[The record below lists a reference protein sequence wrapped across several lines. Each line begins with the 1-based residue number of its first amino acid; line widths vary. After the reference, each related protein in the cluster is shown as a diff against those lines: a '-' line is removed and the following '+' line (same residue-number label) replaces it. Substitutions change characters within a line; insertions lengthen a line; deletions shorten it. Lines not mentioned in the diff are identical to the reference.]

1 MLNRIM
7 SEKNHFDNEDPSWQ
21 IHMKTLMKRKRNM
34 EVVQIIDNAL
44 YEWYSER
51 GLTVPQW
58 KQQKNPQWWI
68 DYLIDLG
75 IDPTNP

>member
-1 MLNRIM
+1 
-7 SEKNHFDNEDPSWQ
+7 
-21 IHMKTLMKRKRNM
+21 M